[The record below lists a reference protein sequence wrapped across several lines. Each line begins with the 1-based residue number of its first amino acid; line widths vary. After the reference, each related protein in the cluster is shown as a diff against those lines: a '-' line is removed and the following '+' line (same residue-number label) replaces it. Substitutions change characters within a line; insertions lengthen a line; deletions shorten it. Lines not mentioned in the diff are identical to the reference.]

1 MSAGKSRPNHR
12 HCLHAAVTSAV
23 VRAEVRR
30 GGGRSPDAPLG
41 VGAAPGCR
49 AVGPSDADAEAQ
61 GG

>member
-1 MSAGKSRPNHR
+1 MSAGKSHPSYRRCPN
-12 HCLHAAVTSAV
+12 AAVISAV

-30 GGGRSPDAPLG
+30 GGGRSPDAPLR

-49 AVGPSDADAEAQ
+49 AGGPSDAGAEAQ

>member
-1 MSAGKSRPNHR
+1 MSAEKSHPSHR
-12 HCLHAAVTSAV
+12 HGLNAAVTSAV
-23 VRAEVRR
+23 VRAGVRR

-49 AVGPSDADAEAQ
+49 AGGPSDAGAEAQ